1 MADVGEP
8 SIDVRW
14 VGGGHARVHH
24 VVPGVL
30 RHPQT
35 CDAVSP
41 GVAIFTDTGHGRRG
55 RNPTLFI
62 STDNE
67 FVFGAGRQVASA
79 GNVALA
85 QLELVRKDPRRK
97 GPSTLFNIKFTNCS
111 LHNEPHIPT
120 ECERYSLVIEAM
132 CTLADLCNTLF
143 GRQHSNLIFNNIMS
157 YFGTIV

>member
-1 MADVGEP
+1 MADVGKP
-8 SIDVRW
+8 SNDVRW

-30 RHPQT
+30 RTSSPT

-67 FVFGAGRQVASA
+67 FVFGAGRQVAGA
-79 GNVALA
+79 GNVALP
-85 QLELVRKDPRRK
+85 QLELVPKDPRHK
-97 GPSTLFNIKFTNCS
+97 GPSKFTNCS